1 MRKTVSRE
9 KNWTGRQ
16 NEAEMPGEDSSVKN
30 RVMEERGE
38 GDRKTERESDRERQ
52 KETYT
57 ERGKK

>member
-16 NEAEMPGEDSSVKN
+16 NEAEMPGEDSSSEEQNDGRKRRGGQRN
-30 RVMEERGE
+30 REC
-38 GDRKTERESDRERQ
+38 DRERQ
-52 KETYT
+52 KETLT